1 MQPLAGLRI
10 LDFSSPLPGPLARL
24 FRAEAGAEVIKIEC
38 PGTSEPA
45 TYFVARPQPERRW
58 CQRYRCRSRRHSATG
73 RVQSPLR
80 RSASTTISSQHGC

>member
-45 TYFVARPQPERRW
+45 TYFVAAGAEMM
-58 CQRYRCRSRRHSATG
+58 SALPLPIEKAFRDRT
-73 RVQSPLR
+73 RAKSSPSLGVDNHLIAAR
-80 RSASTTISSQHGC
+80 M

>member
-10 LDFSSPLPGPLARL
+10 LDFSSPLPGPLASL

-45 TYFVARPQPERRW
+45 TYFVARPQPERR
-58 CQRYRCRSRRHSATG
+58 
-73 RVQSPLR
+73 
-80 RSASTTISSQHGC
+80 